1 LAFKPYRPK
10 PAGARPPGSRPS
22 GGRFNRGPRPPEHN
36 INNFIRANEV
46 RLVGD
51 NLQEI
56 SETVGEAVETGIFST
71 SRLQKWAE
79 EVGLDLVEITPNAD
93 PPIVRIVD
101 YNKFLYQK
109 RKREKEL
116 KASTAKVELKEIRF
130 GPETGEHDLDFKLR
144 HAKNFLSEGN
154 KVKAYVQFRG
164 RAIVFKERG
173 ELLLLRFMKELEEF
187 GVAEQLPKLEG
198 KRMMVIMSPKKSGGS
213 PKKGDSGSKKGE
225 AGAKKADGAAKKTDG
240 APRKVEESAKKTDEA
255 PTKVEDIAN
264 KVTEAPK
271 LVEEVAN
278 KATEAPNMV
287 EEVANKAAEA
297 PTALVEATNK
307 TDDGPTTTAE

>member
-1 LAFKPYRPK
+1 MSLLIHRGANNVCAPKFLLKQYTYLAFKPYRPK
-10 PAGARPPGSRPS
+10 PPGSRPS
-22 GGRFNRGPRPPEHN
+22 GGARPRFSRGPRPPEHN

-56 SETVGEAVETGIFST
+56 ADAVGETTIESGVFPT

-79 EVGLDLVEITPNAD
+79 EVGLDVVEITPNAD
-93 PPIVRIVD
+93 PPVVKIVD

-130 GPETGEHDLDFKLR
+130 GPETGDHDFDFKLR
-144 HAKNFLSEGN
+144 HAKNFLGEGN

-173 ELLLLRFMKELEEF
+173 ELLLLRFMKELEEY

-198 KRMMVIMSPKKSGGS
+198 KRMMVIMSPKKGGGS
-213 PKKGDSGSKKGE
+213 AAK
-225 AGAKKADGAAKKTDG
+225 KKAD
-240 APRKVEESAKKTDEA
+240 
-255 PTKVEDIAN
+255 
-264 KVTEAPK
+264 
-271 LVEEVAN
+271 
-278 KATEAPNMV
+278 
-287 EEVANKAAEA
+287 
-297 PTALVEATNK
+297 
-307 TDDGPTTTAE
+307 